1 MRIAV
6 LVAAVALAAC
16 TTPCP
21 APNAAPTT
29 ASFTC
34 DDGSR
39 MSVTFS
45 HNPERALVEQEG
57 YVALNLPAR
66 IVGSGFRFSDG
77 TAELRG
83 HGSDAGWSRPGAA
96 QTTCHE
102 AQTPGGGPITPLA
115 SLETGDASPKI
126 CAFSGR

>member
-1 MRIAV
+1 MRLVVLIA
-6 LVAAVALAAC
+6 AAALAGCAS
-16 TTPCP
+16 PCP
-21 APNAAPTT
+21 TPNAAPTT
-29 ASFTC
+29 ALFSC

-39 MSVTFS
+39 MRVTFT

-57 YVALNLPAR
+57 YIALNLPSR
-66 IVGSGFRFSDG
+66 ILGSGFRFSDG

-96 QTTCHE
+96 QTICHE
-102 AQTPGGGPITPLA
+102 LQTPAASGAGLA
-115 SLETGDASPKI
+115 SADGDASPKI

>member
-1 MRIAV
+1 MR
-6 LVAAVALAAC
+6 
-16 TTPCP
+16 
-21 APNAAPTT
+21 
-29 ASFTC
+29 
-34 DDGSR
+34 
-39 MSVTFS
+39 VTFT

-57 YVALNLPAR
+57 YTSLNLPAR

-83 HGSDAGWSRPGAA
+83 HGAEADWSRPGAA

-102 AQTPGGGPITPLA
+102 APA
-115 SLETGDASPKI
+115 SSAAAVRTAAVDGDASPKI